1 MTGNEQLLLQAQI
14 TTYSGAIG
22 GMALEGNF
30 RAKIANPDD
39 YTVTLDQFSHEID
52 QAVVELAKNMANSGQ
67 PEEFTTFKIM
77 EADRAVW
84 AGHYLA
90 DHFPGNIQFTG
101 IPGMEHIVQTPG
113 SKVAIL
119 AQDEMELGRR
129 PSEYAN
135 DPDYTI
141 KTSDDNRFITVINN
155 ETNRIEVFFDN
166 QFDSDHGTTMD
177 RPQNPDLEQ
186 LVDELPSSRI
196 LAERQVK
203 MDFLQAGSLLP
214 PTQLQPFNENNARP
228 IANLDRVF
236 EYEGKFYQVSDQK
249 LLENSGIDFEKLVEG
264 NLIEGG
270 KYLISL
276 QHSGH
281 DLERMIENR
290 DYITDVG
297 RQRAFEEFKN
307 DGVIVELTDKETQA
321 YQEMLQSLE
330 GQGLS
335 SPYQSS
341 DEAHKELNNQLQYRF

>member
-1 MTGNEQLLLQAQI
+1 
-14 TTYSGAIG
+14 
-22 GMALEGNF
+22 
-30 RAKIANPDD
+30 
-39 YTVTLDQFSHEID
+39 
-52 QAVVELAKNMANSGQ
+52 
-67 PEEFTTFKIM
+67 
-77 EADRAVW
+77 
-84 AGHYLA
+84 
-90 DHFPGNIQFTG
+90 
-101 IPGMEHIVQTPG
+101 MEHIVQTPG